1 MSASPLSGLPT
12 ERPLRIG
19 GTGFAILL
27 AQAVEAALLWAVL
40 GGRIG
45 WPLALTGHG
54 LFSLALVAVTVWR
67 GWRGRDTRLLSW
79 LSWMTLTLGPA
90 GPLAT
95 ALLAVMTLIFTRSA
109 RPFEEWYESLFPGDQ
124 ETRSE
129 LLYRRLLEGRE
140 DAVAEGSVNSL
151 TDVLFTGTTRA
162 KQAVVALLARR
173 FRSEFAPALQ
183 VALSDPEASIRVQA
197 ATAASTIEE
206 RYHSTRL
213 ELEDAVQAQ
222 PTDADALLALAR
234 HLDDYA
240 YAGVLDEDR
249 QRAVMGDALNAY
261 RAANRMLGA
270 REDIDLAIGRLMLR
284 LDMIE
289 EAELH
294 LSALSMRYED
304 PRPML
309 WHAECLFR
317 LQRFDELR
325 LVLDDPKLAQL
336 GLSEE
341 YTGIN
346 PVINLWQVSALTG
359 LQPLEA
365 AP

>member
-1 MSASPLSGLPT
+1 MSASTPPELPT
-12 ERPLRIG
+12 ERPVRVGRTALDIAVA
-19 GTGFAILL
+19 F
-27 AQAVEAALLWAVL
+27 AVEASLLWAVTD
-40 GGRIG
+40 GRID
-45 WPLALTGHG
+45 WPTALAGH
-54 LFSLALVAVTVWR
+54 LAFSLILVLFAVWETR
-67 GWRGRDTRLLSW
+67 RGRETRLLSW
-79 LSWMTLTLGPA
+79 LAWMTLTLGPG
-90 GPLAT
+90 GPVAT
-95 ALLAVMTLIFTRSA
+95 ALLAAMTLVFSRSA
-109 RPFEEWYESLFPGDQ
+109 RPFEEWYESLFPDDH
-124 ETRSE
+124 ESRSE

-183 VALSDPEASIRVQA
+183 MALADPEASIRVQA

-206 RYHSTRL
+206 RYHATRI
-213 ELEDAVQAQ
+213 ELEDAVRAAPQ
-222 PTDADALLALAR
+222 DADALLSLAR

-240 YAGVLDEDR
+240 YAGVLDDDR
-249 QRAVMGDALNAY
+249 QRSVMADALTAY
-261 RAANRMLGA
+261 RGANRRLGA

-284 LDMIE
+284 LDMID
-289 EAELH
+289 EAEMH
-294 LSALSMRYED
+294 LSGLAMRCED
-304 PRPML
+304 PRPTL

-317 LQRFDELR
+317 LRRFDDLR

-346 PVINLWQVSALTG
+346 PVINLWQISALTAF
-359 LQPLEA
+359 QPLEA
-365 AP
+365 EP

>member
-1 MSASPLSGLPT
+1 MSASPSTDLPT
-12 ERPLRIG
+12 ERPVRVG
-19 GTGFAILL
+19 RTILDIVV
-27 AQAVEAALLWAVL
+27 AFAVEAALLWAVTA
-40 GGRIG
+40 GRID
-45 WPLALTGHG
+45 WPTALAAHLAFSVILAL
-54 LFSLALVAVTVWR
+54 FTVWETR
-67 GWRGRDTRLLSW
+67 RGRETRLLSW
-79 LSWMTLTLGPA
+79 LAWMTLTLGPA
-90 GPLAT
+90 GPVAT
-95 ALLAVMTLIFTRSA
+95 ALLAAMTLIFTRSA
-109 RPFEEWYESLFPGDQ
+109 RPFEEWYESLFPDDH

-183 VALSDPEASIRVQA
+183 MALADPEASIRVQA

-206 RYHSTRL
+206 RYHATRI
-213 ELEDAVQAQ
+213 ELEDAVR
-222 PTDADALLALAR
+222 DAPEDPDALLTLAR

-240 YAGVLDEDR
+240 YADVLDEDR
-249 QRAVMGDALNAY
+249 QRAVMADALTAY
-261 RAANRMLGA
+261 RGANRRLGA

-284 LDMIE
+284 LDMID

-294 LSALSMRYED
+294 LSGLAMRYED
-304 PRPML
+304 PRPTL

-317 LQRFDELR
+317 LRRFDDLR
-325 LVLDDPKLAQL
+325 LVLDDPKLTQL
-336 GLSEE
+336 GLSEG

-346 PVINLWQVSALTG
+346 PVINLWQISALTAF
-359 LQPLEA
+359 QPLE
-365 AP
+365 PHS

>member
-1 MSASPLSGLPT
+1 MSTSTPLTFPI
-12 ERPLRIG
+12 ERPVRARE
-19 GTGFAILL
+19 AIPEIVG
-27 AQAVEAALLWAVL
+27 AQALEAVLLWAVL
-40 GGRIG
+40 VGRID
-45 WPLALTGHG
+45 WPLALTAHVA
-54 LFSLALVAVTVWR
+54 FSALLVAYALLQAR
-67 GWRGRDTRLLSW
+67 RGRDTRLLSW

-95 ALLAVMTLIFTRSA
+95 GLLATMTAAFTRTA
-109 RPFEEWYESLFPGDQ
+109 RPFDEWYESLFPDDQ

-140 DAVAEGSVNSL
+140 DAVVEGSVSSL

-183 VALSDPEASIRVQA
+183 MALSDPEASIRVQA

-206 RYHSTRL
+206 RYHAARL
-213 ELEDAVQAQ
+213 EMEDAVRAA
-222 PTDADALLALAR
+222 PEDADALLALAQ

-249 QRAVMGDALNAY
+249 QQAVMADALEVY
-261 RAANRMLGA
+261 RAANRRLGA
-270 REDIDLAIGRLMLR
+270 REDIDLAVGRLMLR

-294 LSALSMRYED
+294 LSALALRCED

-317 LQRFDELR
+317 LRRFEELR
-325 LVLDDPKLAQL
+325 RVIDDPSLAQL
-336 GLSEE
+336 GLREE

-346 PVINLWQVSALTG
+346 PMINLWQVSALAD
-359 LQPLEA
+359 LQSLE
-365 AP
+365 PIP

>member
-1 MSASPLSGLPT
+1 MNTAQPPGFPS
-12 ERPLRIG
+12 EKPLRVG
-19 GTGFAILL
+19 GTALGILV

-40 GGRIG
+40 DGRIG
-45 WPLALTGHG
+45 WPIVLAGHG
-54 LFSLALVAVTVWR
+54 VLSLCLILLAAWR
-67 GWRGRDTRLLSW
+67 GWRGHDTRLLCW
-79 LSWMTLTLGPA
+79 LAWMTLTLGPG

-109 RPFEEWYESLFPGDQ
+109 RPFDEWYDSLFPDDQ

-183 VALSDPEASIRVQA
+183 MALADPEASIRVQA

-206 RYHSTRL
+206 RYHATRL
-213 ELEDAVQAQ
+213 ELEDAVKAA
-222 PTDADALLALAR
+222 PKDADALLALAR

-249 QRAVMGDALNAY
+249 QRSVMADALNAY
-261 RAANRMLGA
+261 RAANRRLGA

-284 LDMIE
+284 LDLIE

-294 LSALSMRYED
+294 LSALSLRYED

-317 LQRFDELR
+317 LRRFDELR
-325 LVLDDPKLAQL
+325 LVLDDPKLARL

-341 YTGIN
+341 YTGVN
-346 PVINLWQVSALTG
+346 PVINLWQVSALAG
-359 LQPLEA
+359 LQPLEV

>member
-1 MSASPLSGLPT
+1 MSTATPLEFPT
-12 ERPLRIG
+12 ERPVRAREVVPEI
-19 GTGFAILL
+19 AV
-27 AQAVEAALLWAVL
+27 AQAVEAALLWTVL
-40 GGRIG
+40 DGRLD
-45 WPLALTGHG
+45 WPTALAGHG
-54 LFSLALVAVTVWR
+54 AFGVLLGAYALWQAR
-67 GWRGRDTRLLSW
+67 RGRDTRLLSW
-79 LSWMTLTLGPA
+79 LTWMTLTLGPA

-95 ALLAVMTLIFTRSA
+95 GLLAAMTAAFTRTA
-109 RPFEEWYESLFPGDQ
+109 RPFDEWYDSLFPDDH

-183 VALSDPEASIRVQA
+183 MALSDPEASIRVQA

-206 RYHSTRL
+206 RYHAGRL
-213 ELEDAVQAQ
+213 ELEDAVRAA
-222 PTDADALLALAR
+222 PEEADALLALAR

-240 YAGVLDEDR
+240 YAGVLDDDR
-249 QRAVMGDALNAY
+249 QRVVMADALDAY
-261 RAANRMLGA
+261 RAANRRLGA

-294 LSALSMRYED
+294 LSGLSLRYEN

-317 LQRFDELR
+317 LRRFAELR
-325 LVLDDPKLAQL
+325 QVLDDPKLAQL
-336 GLSEE
+336 GLREE

-359 LQPLEA
+359 LQPLE
-365 AP
+365 PTP

>member
-1 MSASPLSGLPT
+1 MSIASPAGFPA
-12 ERPLRIG
+12 ERPVRLWDAALETIV
-19 GTGFAILL
+19 
-27 AQAVEAALLWAVL
+27 AQAVEIALLWAVL
-40 GGRIG
+40 GGQID
-45 WPLALTGHG
+45 WPTALAGHVVFCVILG
-54 LFSLALVAVTVWR
+54 VYTLLWAR
-67 GWRGRDTRLLSW
+67 RDRDVRLLSW
-79 LSWMTLTLGPA
+79 LTWLTLTLGPA

-95 ALLAVMTLIFTRSA
+95 GLLALMTAVFTRAA
-109 RPFEEWYESLFPGDQ
+109 RPFDEWYDALFPDDQ

-129 LLYRRLLEGRE
+129 VLYRRLLEGRE
-140 DAVAEGSVNSL
+140 DAVVEGSVNSL

-183 VALSDPEASIRVQA
+183 MALSDPEASIRVQA

-206 RYHSTRL
+206 RYHATRL
-213 ELEDAVQAQ
+213 ELEDAVRDA
-222 PTDADALLALAR
+222 PESADALLDLAR

-249 QRAVMGDALNAY
+249 QRAVMADALSAY
-261 RAANRMLGA
+261 RSANRRLGA
-270 REDIDLAIGRLMLR
+270 REDVDLAIGRLMLR
-284 LDMIE
+284 LDLIE

-294 LSALSMRYED
+294 LSALSLRYED

-317 LQRFDELR
+317 LRRFDELR
-325 LVLDDPKLAQL
+325 RVLDDPKLAQL
-336 GLSEE
+336 GLREE
-341 YTGIN
+341 YTGVN
-346 PVINLWQVSALTG
+346 PMINLWQVSG
-359 LQPLEA
+359 LAGLPPLEA

>member
-1 MSASPLSGLPT
+1 MSTTTPLAFPV
-12 ERPLRIG
+12 ERPVRAREAVPEIV
-19 GTGFAILL
+19 I
-27 AQAVEAALLWAVL
+27 AQVVEAALLWAVL
-40 GGRIG
+40 DAQID
-45 WPLALTGHG
+45 WAMALAGHVVFAVLLG
-54 LFSLALVAVTVWR
+54 LYGLWQAR
-67 GWRGRDTRLLSW
+67 RGRDTRLLSW
-79 LSWMTLTLGPA
+79 LTWMTLTLGPA

-95 ALLAVMTLIFTRSA
+95 GLLAGMTAAFTLTA
-109 RPFEEWYESLFPGDQ
+109 RPFEEWYDSLFPDDH

-129 LLYRRLLEGRE
+129 MLYRRLLEGRE

-183 VALSDPEASIRVQA
+183 MALSDPEASIRVQA

-206 RYHSTRL
+206 RYHATRL
-213 ELEDAVQAQ
+213 ELEDAVR
-222 PTDADALLALAR
+222 DAPESAEALLALAR

-240 YAGVLDEDR
+240 YAGVLDDDR
-249 QRAVMGDALNAY
+249 QRAVMADALNAY
-261 RAANRMLGA
+261 RAANRRLGA

-294 LSALSMRYED
+294 LSALSLRYED

-317 LQRFDELR
+317 LHRFDELR
-325 LVLDDPKLAQL
+325 ALLDDPKLAQL
-336 GLSEE
+336 GLREE
-341 YTGIN
+341 YTGVN
-346 PVINLWQVSALTG
+346 PVINLWQVSALAG
-359 LQPLEA
+359 LQPLEQN
-365 AP
+365 P

>member
-1 MSASPLSGLPT
+1 MSAPSPAGFPT
-12 ERPLRIG
+12 ERPVRLWDAALETIV
-19 GTGFAILL
+19 
-27 AQAVEAALLWAVL
+27 AQAVEIALLWAVL
-40 GGRIG
+40 GGRID
-45 WPLALTGHG
+45 WPTALAGHVVFCVILG
-54 LFSLALVAVTVWR
+54 VYTLLWAR
-67 GWRGRDTRLLSW
+67 RDRDVRLLSW
-79 LSWMTLTLGPA
+79 LTWLTLTLGPA

-95 ALLAVMTLIFTRSA
+95 GLLALMTAVFTRAA
-109 RPFEEWYESLFPGDQ
+109 RPFDEWYDALFPDDQ

-129 LLYRRLLEGRE
+129 VLYRRLLEGRE
-140 DAVAEGSVNSL
+140 DAVVEGSVNSL

-183 VALSDPEASIRVQA
+183 MALSDPEASIRVQA

-206 RYHSTRL
+206 RYHATRL
-213 ELEDAVQAQ
+213 ELEDAVRDA
-222 PTDADALLALAR
+222 PESADALLDLAR

-249 QRAVMGDALNAY
+249 QQAVMADALAAY
-261 RAANRMLGA
+261 RSANRRLGA
-270 REDIDLAIGRLMLR
+270 REDVDLAIGRLMLR
-284 LDMIE
+284 LDLIE

-294 LSALSMRYED
+294 LSALSLRYED

-317 LQRFDELR
+317 LRRFDELR
-325 LVLDDPKLAQL
+325 RVLDDPKLAQL
-336 GLSEE
+336 GLREE
-341 YTGIN
+341 YTGVN
-346 PVINLWQVSALTG
+346 PMINLWQVSG
-359 LQPLEA
+359 LAGLPPLEA